1 MRRGPLRLTIG
12 YLMETDNQTEEEV
25 NNITDVITSDDISK
39 AIVEGA
45 EIYSQITETFIKEF
59 VFYDKTLYEWAT
71 DLMVE
76 IPNKNNLDGNSFR
89 GCLIELANNIQIASN
104 YYSVASSMADGIAGG
119 NSIKK
124 SDVMSAIVN
133 NYSKRGARRPAGAVI
148 EKMAESYMSS
158 TVSASV
164 AAKIVKNFWRQRL
177 DTLIDIRK
185 VLEQV
190 GMSLNVETKWTN
202 Q

>member
-1 MRRGPLRLTIG
+1 
-12 YLMETDNQTEEEV
+12 
-25 NNITDVITSDDISK
+25 
-39 AIVEGA
+39 
-45 EIYSQITETFIKEF
+45 
-59 VFYDKTLYEWAT
+59 
-71 DLMVE
+71 
-76 IPNKNNLDGNSFR
+76 
-89 GCLIELANNIQIASN
+89 
-104 YYSVASSMADGIAGG
+104 
-119 NSIKK
+119 
-124 SDVMSAIVN
+124 
-133 NYSKRGARRPAGAVI
+133 
-148 EKMAESYMSS
+148 MSS